1 MNKLTLAMLMSA
13 TAAAA
18 LAVGAV
24 AMTRRAISNRRHPL
38 KGILVKRMGLFKTH
52 VAPENELVERPERR
66 IETRPGIG
74 MYPKPAEMV

>member
-24 AMTRRAISNRRHPL
+24 AMTRKAVSRNRHPL

-52 VAPENELVERPERR
+52 VEPENELVERPERR
-66 IETRPGIG
+66 VEPRPGIG
-74 MYPKPAEMV
+74 TYPKPETMV